1 MTCRWLSRY
10 GGCSEAGGQRV
21 PSGAESTGVT
31 VTAGQDQH
39 PLRLRSLRD
48 LFMELKPDIAALLA
62 VADGPEPYTLA
73 LIEQLRPLT
82 EVFPDSPAWTAE
94 EAGSI
99 AWIAMELV
107 SNAIAS
113 ALGSALGAAT
123 GLPRKDLL
131 EVFGTSAIWP
141 GPEPLWR
148 PEGSGEAF
156 PVVRS
161 TIGMEPA
168 DWLRLPVPERFRS
181 LGIEPDACWVLVSC
195 RIGPEAGDI
204 ELTVSSQKPPLE
216 GDLEEIRGRL
226 ADPDTSGARISRIRE
241 PHRDGEG
248 MYHLPSFTGGG
259 GMGLVAC
266 ARTAVDLGLTLDLVP
281 SKGDDMQV
289 TLRLHGNKRHS
300 TGER

>member
-1 MTCRWLSRY
+1 MTCPWHSRSD
-10 GGCSEAGGQRV
+10 GCSEAAVQQV
-21 PSGAESTGVT
+21 PSGAESAGVT
-31 VTAGQDQH
+31 VTTGQERH
-39 PLRLRSLRD
+39 RLQPRNLPG
-48 LFMELKPDIAALLA
+48 LLTELKPDIAALFA

-73 LIEQLRPLT
+73 LIGQLRPLT
-82 EVFPDSPAWTAE
+82 EVISDSPAWTAE

-99 AWIAMELV
+99 GWIAMELV

-123 GLPRKDLL
+123 GLPRKNLL
-131 EVFGTSAIWP
+131 KVFGTSAIWP
-141 GPEPLWR
+141 GPEHLWR
-148 PEGSGEAF
+148 PEGSGEEFRA
-156 PVVRS
+156 VRS

-168 DWLRLPVPERFRS
+168 DWLRLSVPERFRS
-181 LGIEPDACWVLVSC
+181 LGIEPDAGWVLVSC

-204 ELTVSSQKPPLE
+204 ELAVSSQKPPLE

-226 ADPDTSGARISRIRE
+226 ADPDACRVRISRIRE
-241 PHRDGEG
+241 PHGDGGG
-248 MYHLPSFTGGG
+248 MYHMPSFTGGG

-281 SKGDDMQV
+281 SSGNDMQV

-300 TGER
+300 AGER